1 MAEKRRIITVV
12 GARPQFIKAAAV
24 SRAVAKHNGE
34 AATEVRV
41 EELIVHTGQHY
52 DANMSAVFFEELRI
66 PEPRYNLGVGS
77 GPQGRQTGAML
88 EGIERILVDEQ
99 PDCVLIYGD
108 TNSTLAGALA
118 AVKLHIP
125 VAHVEAG
132 LRSFN
137 RRMPEEINRIVA
149 DCVSTLLFCPTRTA
163 VENLH
168 REGVTKGVYNVGDV
182 MYDSVLF
189 YAGMAAEKSTILSR
203 LSLTAKSYCLATIHR
218 AENTDDLGRLAEI
231 FAGLSA
237 IEGTVIAPLHPRTR
251 KIMAAA
257 AIEVGESVRIIEP
270 VSYLDMLLLERNARM
285 ILTDSGGMQK
295 EAFFLNV
302 PCVTFRSETE
312 WVELLDIGANFLAGC
327 ERNGVSEG
335 VAWAADWAPQEA
347 AASLYGNGSAARLV
361 VEILARNVETDVPTG
376 PSEGRPSTPAP
387 RCS

>member
-1 MAEKRRIITVV
+1 MAEKCRVVTVV

-24 SRAVAKHNGE
+24 SRAVARHNAE
-34 AATEVRV
+34 AAEKRPV
-41 EELIVHTGQHY
+41 EEIIVHTGQHY

-77 GPQGRQTGAML
+77 GPHGRQTGAML
-88 EGIERILVDEQ
+88 EGIERILIDER
-99 PDCVLIYGD
+99 PDWVLIYGD

-118 AVKLHIP
+118 AVKLHVP

-137 RRMPEEINRIVA
+137 RQMPEEINRIVA

-237 IEGTVIAPLHPRTR
+237 IEGMVLAPLHPRTR
-251 KIMAAA
+251 KIMATA

-270 VSYLDMLLLERNARM
+270 VSYLDMLILEQSATV

-295 EAFFLNV
+295 EACFLDV
-302 PCVTFRSETE
+302 PCVTLREETE
-312 WVELLDIGANFLAGC
+312 WVELVDVGANFLAGC
-327 ERNGVSEG
+327 DRRRIADGI
-335 VAWAADWAPQEA
+335 AWATGRVPRSAGE
-347 AASLYGNGSAARLV
+347 SLYGDGNAAAAIVEALTRKGGGS
-361 VEILARNVETDVPTG
+361 G
-376 PSEGRPSTPAP
+376 
-387 RCS
+387 